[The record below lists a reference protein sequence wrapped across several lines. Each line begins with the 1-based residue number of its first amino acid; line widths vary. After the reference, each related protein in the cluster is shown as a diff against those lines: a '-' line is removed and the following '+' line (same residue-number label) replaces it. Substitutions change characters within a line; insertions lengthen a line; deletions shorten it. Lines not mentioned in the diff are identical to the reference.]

1 MVESMCEQG
10 FAHAHEVE
18 EERLE
23 KLVKLGQKTT
33 RKKAGD

>member
-10 FAHAHEVE
+10 FAYAHEVE

-23 KLVKLGQKTT
+23 KLVKLEQKTT
-33 RKKAGD
+33 RKKSDD